1 ADLVE
6 QACFEALPGH
16 LSTVDDDVLVAGQG
30 PRASYGR
37 LDAVGDENE
46 VVVVLRPVMGTLMG
60 ENNRGDVDRVASAP
74 GVGEIVEVPAD
85 DQRADVLPL
94 RFDQRSARRRDPGR
108 RYVRAGRGKLD
119 LAVAVPLE
127 QQVETA

>member
-1 ADLVE
+1 RRRVVLGEQRRPAAKHDGYELDADLVE

-85 DQRADVLPL
+85 DQRA
-94 RFDQRSARRRDPGR
+94 
-108 RYVRAGRGKLD
+108 
-119 LAVAVPLE
+119 
-127 QQVETA
+127 